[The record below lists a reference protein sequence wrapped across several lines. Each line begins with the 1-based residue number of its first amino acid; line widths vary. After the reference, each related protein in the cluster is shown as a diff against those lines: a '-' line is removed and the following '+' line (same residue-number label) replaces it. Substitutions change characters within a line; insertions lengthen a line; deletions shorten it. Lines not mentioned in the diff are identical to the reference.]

1 MKVAGILLLLSSFS
15 LVVHC
20 QFKHFPAVGGG
31 APRGPPRGGGGP
43 PPPPRPPPR
52 PARPSGSTRTALL
65 DRDQTNEVEQF
76 QEEPKLRVNNKSRG
90 RQSVSRSRPAPQTV
104 SSFPD
109 RQESS
114 SPSRGQSSRGSLP
127 RRRPPLPA
135 TTSSESV
142 QTESFPAPRVRTRP
156 PQPQPPQPQPV
167 QTEFFSSPEVRTR
180 PPITASAAPT
190 RPFVPT
196 FSLEE
201 EQPRGQSL
209 DQSLGDIFSSPV
221 TEQSRFPEPSPPAPS
236 PQDIFVFSPTSSS
249 RKFQDQET
257 FQSPSLIQQDRLQGI
272 VEQSNQ
278 QRNSFQSFPATQPVS
293 PPRQKPFQ
301 SFQAAA
307 PSRPSV
313 PSRPVAPARQEP
325 SPSRQQ
331 PSPSRQEPAPF
342 QSFPAR
348 PAVSQPIQ
356 QSFPAQVSTQDSFP
370 APRQPS
376 LPARPRQSPPS
387 SRVPKKDFM
396 FDSDSLFSSAVAV
409 PENSGDGGVYFSYSA
424 TLGA

>member
-114 SPSRGQSSRGSLP
+114 SSSRGQSSRGSLP

-142 QTESFPAPRVRTRP
+142 QTESFPTPRVRTRP
-156 PQPQPPQPQPV
+156 PQPPQPQPV

-180 PPITASAAPT
+180 PPITATAAPT

-196 FSLEE
+196 FSLEK

-307 PSRPSV
+307 PSRP
-313 PSRPVAPARQEP
+313 AAAARQTP

-396 FDSDSLFSSAVAV
+396 FDSDSLFSSGVAV